1 MSEVDCG
8 SSDSPKIS
16 LRQVSVHLASAKG
29 SWSIGW
35 RVKNLN
41 QDPLRLNT
49 AQFPHGQFKA
59 TEQRFQPPIMVE
71 PEESRRFEATVACP
85 ESAGTVVENAFVI
98 FSAFWLDS
106 PWRIFARLRVVV
118 DAEGKPTTLTESI
131 TTQQVGFSTE
141 LPSDS

>member
-16 LRQVSVHLASAKG
+16 LSQVSVHPANVKG
-29 SWSIGW
+29 SWSIVW
-35 RVKNLN
+35 RVENLN
-41 QDPLRLNT
+41 QDSLRLNT

-59 TEQRFQPPIMVE
+59 GEQRFQPPIVVE
-71 PEESRRFEATVACP
+71 PGESTRFEVTVACP
-85 ESAGTVVENAFVI
+85 ELAGTVVENAFVI
-98 FSAFWLDS
+98 FSAIWLDS

-118 DAEGKPTTLTESI
+118 DAEGKPMTLTESI

-141 LPSDS
+141 FQSDS